1 VILHGE
7 PLKASSLNVVLE
19 GNVEV
24 FHFPPPVKFQTCTAG
39 ELMLPSSH
47 AGSTMIKVPPESE
60 MGKNPKKSLTQV
72 YENGELKNGVRVSV
86 RQI

>member
-7 PLKASSLNVVLE
+7 PLKASSLNAVLE

-24 FHFPPPVKFQTCTAG
+24 FHFPPPTKFQTRAAG

-47 AGSTMIKVPPESE
+47 AGPTMIKVPPESE
-60 MGKNPKKSLTQV
+60 MGKNHKKSLAQV
-72 YENGELKNGVRVSV
+72 YENGD
-86 RQI
+86 